1 MQIDTSRTERTLKKI
16 INKRKIRVLEV
27 VGRECGRR
35 FGKRRRRRR
44 RGNKLPRW
52 SIESLIVLGKVS
64 LSTFFSPLK
73 V

>member
-1 MQIDTSRTERTLKKI
+1 MEEEVNIIKRKKI
-16 INKRKIRVLEV
+16 KVLGHV
-27 VGRECGRR
+27 RAGVGRRI
-35 FGKRRRRRR
+35 GKRRRRRR

-64 LSTFFSPLK
+64 LFMFFSPLK